1 MIKYNCIKCNK
12 EYFRRPSIKKTKF
25 CSYECM
31 HAFGHTDETKAI
43 IKAKRALQVI
53 KFGPVKRSGY
63 IYIKDWSNPNCGKQG
78 YVAEHRL
85 VMEKHIG
92 RYLTKREVV
101 HHINHD
107 ITDNRIENLQ
117 LFASPGEHTRIAHPE
132 IFEQCKINFKGKHFS
147 PATEFKKKSI

>member
-1 MIKYNCIKCNK
+1 MIKHTCTKCSK
-12 EYFRRPSIKKTKF
+12 EYYKRPSIKNTRF
-25 CSYECM
+25 CSRECM
-31 HAFGHTDETKAI
+31 YAFGHTDETKAI

-53 KFGPVKRSGY
+53 KTKPVKRSGY
-63 IYIKDWSNPNCGKQG
+63 IYHKSWGHPACGKQG

-92 RYLTKREVV
+92 RYLTKIEVV

-117 LFASPGEHTRIAHPE
+117 LFSSPGEHTRIAHPE
-132 IFEQCKINFKGKHFS
+132 IFAEQSIKFKGKHFS
-147 PATEFKKKSI
+147 PATEFKKKS

>member
-1 MIKYNCIKCNK
+1 MIKHNCIKCNK
-12 EYFRRPSIKKTKF
+12 DYFRKPYIKKTNF
-25 CSYECM
+25 CSRVCQYS
-31 HAFGHTDETKAI
+31 FGHTDATKAI

-53 KFGPVKRSGY
+53 KTKPVKRSGY
-63 IYIKDWSNPNCGKQG
+63 TYIKTWGHPMCGKQG

-85 VMEKHIG
+85 VMENHIG

-117 LFASPGEHTRIAHPE
+117 LFASAGEHTRIAHPE

-147 PATEFKKKSI
+147 PSTEFKKKSI